1 MRKYSIAELSFRTNL
16 SKYKIKQFEAG
27 KTFQS
32 LDDLYKISTA
42 LNVSLDFLFDRFE
55 ETTIVK
61 LIQRKM
67 PKKDRLAA
75 IEMAR
80 YASRGPVSLLKQ
92 FNMDI
97 FEPIPCRKLD
107 TSEARD
113 IGKLI
118 AQEWSDGSSLSLI
131 LEKKGIVL
139 VQIPAETFRFHGLF
153 MVNKGVPVIALN
165 KTRNSP
171 QKMIE
176 DISHELGYA
185 IFLKQKFDNRE
196 EDFCDSFAEGFSE
209 EFIKINGLNIGVLD
223 FLERKTRDAWIE
235 EMITTSRAA
244 ELLEVSIDT
253 IRNKIRNEWQ

>member
-1 MRKYSIAELSFRTNL
+1 M
-16 SKYKIKQFEAG
+16 
-27 KTFQS
+27 
-32 LDDLYKISTA
+32 
-42 LNVSLDFLFDRFE
+42 
-55 ETTIVK
+55 
-61 LIQRKM
+61 
-67 PKKDRLAA
+67 
-75 IEMAR
+75 
-80 YASRGPVSLLKQ
+80 LKQ

-153 MVNKGVPVIALN
+153 MVNEGVPVIALN

-171 QKMIE
+171 QEMIE

-185 IFLKQKFDNRE
+185 IFLNQKFDDRE

>member
-1 MRKYSIAELSFRTNL
+1 MRKCSIEELSSRTKL

-27 KTFQS
+27 KIFQS
-32 LDDLYKISTA
+32 LGDLYKISTA

-80 YASRGPVSLLKQ
+80 YASRGPISLLKQ

-107 TSEARD
+107 TSEACA

-118 AQEWSDGSSLSLI
+118 AQEWSDGSSLSLV
-131 LEKKGIVL
+131 LEKKRDRPCSNPLRNFSISW
-139 VQIPAETFRFHGLF
+139 PFHGHRRRSSHR
-153 MVNKGVPVIALN
+153 VKQNK
-165 KTRNSP
+165 
-171 QKMIE
+171 
-176 DISHELGYA
+176 
-185 IFLKQKFDNRE
+185 KF
-196 EDFCDSFAEGFSE
+196 
-209 EFIKINGLNIGVLD
+209 
-223 FLERKTRDAWIE
+223 
-235 EMITTSRAA
+235 
-244 ELLEVSIDT
+244 
-253 IRNKIRNEWQ
+253 